1 MPGSGMSASV
11 VWQVF
16 LFMVLPLLACYV
28 GLMVW
33 SCTYD
38 RRKR

>member
-1 MPGSGMSASV
+1 MPASD

-16 LFMVLPLLACYV
+16 LFLVLPLLACYV

-33 SCTYD
+33 SCKRD
-38 RRKR
+38 RWKR